1 MSRHYER
8 GLWDRLG
15 VSDSKCHEQGD
26 IDKIVPSYIIKS
38 VLLIPEGNDFHSNQ
52 IFLWRERFH
61 NLKGERV
68 NLKLEKISM
77 LKTEQSSNIGLAE

>member
-52 IFLWRERFH
+52 IFL
-61 NLKGERV
+61 
-68 NLKLEKISM
+68 
-77 LKTEQSSNIGLAE
+77 